1 MEADR
6 SAIFRSAAEVVGCL
20 IAPIPII
27 VVGMVESIFY
37 ASFDVVTSVVFS
49 LIAYAMALGFTVLLG
64 YPLYRLVVR
73 INAFRWWTS
82 MLSGAA
88 VGALVTMLIAHPT
101 HILSSDVPINAA
113 AAAVSGLLFW
123 TVQWRAER
131 AKAAREQ

>member
-6 SAIFRSAAEVVGCL
+6 SAIFRSAAEVMGCL

-37 ASFDVVTSVVFS
+37 ASFDVVTSIVFS
-49 LIAYAMALGFTVLLG
+49 LIAYAMALGFTVLPG
-64 YPLYRLVVR
+64 YPLYRLLVR

-88 VGALVTMLIAHPT
+88 VGTLVTMLITHPT
-101 HILSSDVPINAA
+101 DILSSDVPINASA
-113 AAAVSGLLFW
+113 SAVSGLLFW
-123 TVQWRAER
+123 IVQWRAEGT
-131 AKAAREQ
+131 KAATEQ